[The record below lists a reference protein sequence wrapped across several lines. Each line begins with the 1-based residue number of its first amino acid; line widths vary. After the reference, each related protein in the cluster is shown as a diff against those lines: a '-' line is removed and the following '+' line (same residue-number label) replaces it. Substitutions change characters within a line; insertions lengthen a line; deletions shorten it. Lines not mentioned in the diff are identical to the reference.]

1 MDALESLKP
10 SDRQLLLIRDFISKE
25 RLNSKI
31 VNEIQKIE
39 EEEKK
44 VDRSIMVYEGSTETY
59 DFRKFKTI

>member
-39 EEEKK
+39 EEKK